1 MESVLVLT
9 HGGDSP
15 WRSESHQEGVPAALF
30 SASRPGNCGLGR
42 GANHRGRR
50 RRWLGS
56 RYPAVL
62 LPCERVGNKEGWA
75 LCLLMTTFC
84 SWSGKQD
91 WAAVVI

>member
-1 MESVLVLT
+1 VAAGVEAERRRRWSVRDQRTEGAAAFCQATREDGME
-9 HGGDSP
+9 HGS
-15 WRSESHQEGVPAALF
+15 
-30 SASRPGNCGLGR
+30 
-42 GANHRGRR
+42 RGRR

-56 RYPAVL
+56 RSPAVL
-62 LPCERVGNKEGWA
+62 LPCEREGNKEGWA